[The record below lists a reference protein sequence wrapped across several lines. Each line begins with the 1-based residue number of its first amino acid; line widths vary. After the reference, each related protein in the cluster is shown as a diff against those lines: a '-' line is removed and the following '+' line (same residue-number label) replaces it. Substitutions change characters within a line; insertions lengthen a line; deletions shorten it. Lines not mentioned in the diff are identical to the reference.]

1 MTLYDTNHK
10 LFILFFRV
18 ALYFPYFFPVW
29 LGLVSSFNDEI
40 GITGAILTKL
50 DGDSRGGAALSVKE
64 VSWLTKLL
72 RIFLFYRCI
81 KKLLI
86 HYNTTHLIG
95 PINGRYTITSL
106 DLIFIF
112 YVFTCLWYT
121 QRKRYDDLIYM
132 KGSNHKAY
140 IHQLFLASFLSSVWT
155 TYKFAGVRKPHQICR
170 ARRTHWRSW
179 AFLSRSYG
187 IAYPGNGRCTLI
199 CWKSTRSGKCPLWND
214 PFLVFI
220 RLCFWYYM
228 V

>member
-50 DGDSRGGAALSVKE
+50 DGDSRGGAALSIKE
-64 VSWLTKLL
+64 ASWLTKLL
-72 RIFLFYRCI
+72 RIFLFYRFI

-121 QRKRYDDLIYM
+121 QRKRYDDPLYM
-132 KGSNHKAY
+132 KGSNTQIIKLTF
-140 IHQLFLASFLSSVWT
+140 ISCFLLPSFLVYEQPT
-155 TYKFAGVRKPHQICR
+155 NLQV
-170 ARRTHWRSW
+170 
-179 AFLSRSYG
+179 
-187 IAYPGNGRCTLI
+187 
-199 CWKSTRSGKCPLWND
+199 SGKPIKFVGQGERVEDLE
-214 PFLVFI
+214 PFYPDRMAQRILEWEMYSH
-220 RLCFWYYM
+220 LLKKHKW
-228 V
+228 